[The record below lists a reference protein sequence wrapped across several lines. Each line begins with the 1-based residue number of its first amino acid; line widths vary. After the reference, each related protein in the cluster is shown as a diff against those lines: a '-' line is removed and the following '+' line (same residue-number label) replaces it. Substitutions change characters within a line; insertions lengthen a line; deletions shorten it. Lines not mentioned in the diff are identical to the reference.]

1 MMTAAMMEVLKTAGL
16 ANEWHKGDMH
26 RLYIDLI
33 KANELYKSNNADLE
47 HARLILN
54 RYERSNGKMWI
65 DLESGKICTKSIG
78 DSEAVISQIMEL
90 VNYLTPADANEHTT
104 DIDPEHAAP
113 AEKEDTMTDTINLRL
128 EVRNLN
134 SRLEAITLLYNAA
147 AKCYELHGDPM
158 YDDIKAQEAQ
168 LTAYCE
174 AEKERL
180 ADIIRT
186 TGTMTASNA
195 VMELMGTKMSCRTY
209 DCDGEKYRI
218 STDID
223 GRVEEIVSLADLANE
238 RAYNDYLRE
247 CDELI
252 AKRRD
257 KWGDM

>member
-1 MMTAAMMEVLKTAGL
+1 MMTAAMLETLKAAGI

-33 KANELYKSNNADLE
+33 KADKLYSSNNADLE

-65 DLESGKICTKSIG
+65 DLGSGKICTKNIG

-90 VNYLTPADANEHTT
+90 VNYLTPADTNEHTT

-158 YDDIKAQEAQ
+158 YDAIKAQEAQ

-195 VMELMGTKMSCRTY
+195 VMELMGTKMSCRIY
-209 DCDGEKYRI
+209 EYGGEEYRI
-218 STDID
+218 ATDID
-223 GRVEEIVSLADLANE
+223 GNIEEIVSLTDEANE
-238 RAYNDYLRE
+238 RAYNDHLRE
-247 CDELI
+247 CTEIID
-252 AKRRD
+252 KRGEKYD
-257 KWGDM
+257 I